1 MRAFIIRPFGT
12 KNEINFDQVEE
23 ELIDP
28 ALNRLDITGRTT
40 MEIRR
45 QGNIRLD
52 MFQRLLTADVV
63 IADISIQ
70 NANVYYELG
79 VRHALRG
86 KHTFMIR
93 ARGADLK
100 TDEVPFDLKTD
111 RYLTYDGLNP
121 ATSIDDLA
129 AGLKQTL
136 NAKQQD
142 SPVFQMLPD
151 LAEQDRAQFLPIPLD
166 YREEVERATEK
177 KELGDLELLAAEARG
192 FEWEYEGLR
201 LVGRAQFKLR
211 ASEGARATWEGIR
224 KNDDLDVEAN
234 KLLGTIYQRLGDL
247 TSSDQ
252 ALKRVLSIKGLE
264 PKDRAEVRALV
275 ASNAKTRWTT
285 EWSQVASVPERQKLA
300 LRSAFLKDSL
310 EAYEAAFNEDLN
322 HFYSG
327 LNTLHMLTFQVKLA
341 ELLPDVWSEPF
352 DEDADATRELDARK
366 KQIQMLSAS
375 VDLSLKAAIERNKRE
390 EETDIWV
397 EISEADL
404 CFLTSNKPGKVS
416 NQYREALAGAKDFE
430 IDSVRRQVNL
440 YQELGLLPDN
450 VQAVLNILD
459 GTAAPAPPPVESAP
473 QRVILF
479 TGHMIDDPSAKP
491 RFPPSKV
498 DVATEKIAEA
508 VAAEQKI
515 AGGIKYG
522 VAGCASGGDIIFHKV
537 CKEMGIPTRIF
548 LAIPR
553 ELYIRTSVAP
563 AGPEW
568 VEDFNKLLRACPYRV
583 LCESQELPAWL
594 QEKENY
600 NIWQRNNLW
609 NLHNALAAVGGENV
623 TLVALWN
630 GLSGKGPGG
639 TADMV
644 QKAQERGAKTIILD
658 TKKIFGLKE
667 QGEENND
674 RG

>member
-12 KNEINFDQVEE
+12 KNDIDFNDVEE
-23 ELIDP
+23 KLIDP

-93 ARGADLK
+93 ASGADLK

-111 RYLTYDGLNP
+111 RYLTYDGKNP
-121 ATSIDDLA
+121 AASVDDLFQ
-129 AGLKQTL
+129 GLKQTL

-151 LAEQDRAQFLPIPLD
+151 LAEQDRARFLPIPLD

-177 KELGDLELLAAEARG
+177 KELGDLELLAAEAQG
-192 FEWEYEGLR
+192 FEWELEGLR
-201 LVGRAQFKLR
+201 LVGRAQFKLK
-211 ASEGARATWEGIR
+211 AFEGARATWERIR
-224 KNDDLDVEAN
+224 RNNDLDVEAN
-234 KLLGTIYQRLGDL
+234 TLLGTIYQRLGDL

-252 ALKRVLSIKGLE
+252 ALKRVLSIKGLD
-264 PKDRAEVRALV
+264 PKDRAEVRSLV
-275 ASNAKTRWTT
+275 ARNAKVKWTA
-285 EWSQVASVPERQKLA
+285 EWSQVSSLTERQQRA

-327 LNTLHMLTFQVKLA
+327 LNTLAMLTIQTKLA
-341 ELLPDVWSEPF
+341 ELLPEVWAEPF
-352 DEDADATRELDARK
+352 DDDADAPRELDARK
-366 KQIQMLSAS
+366 KQIQKLSAS
-375 VDLSLKAAIERNKRE
+375 VELSLKSTVERHKRE
-390 EETDIWV
+390 EVTDIWV
-397 EISEADL
+397 DISEADL
-404 CFLTSNKPGKVS
+404 CFLTSNKPGKVA
-416 NQYREALAGAKDFE
+416 NLYRDALAGAKDFE
-430 IDSVRRQVNL
+430 VDTVRRQVNL
-440 YQELGLLPDN
+440 YQELGLQQDN
-450 VQAVLNILD
+450 VQAVLNVLD
-459 GTAAPAPPPVESAP
+459 GTAATTQPATST
-473 QRVILF
+473 QRRVLLF
-479 TGHMIDDPSAKP
+479 TGHMIDAPDRAEP
-491 RFPPSKV
+491 RFPPNKV
-498 DVATEKIAEA
+498 DVAR
-508 VAAEQKI
+508 QKI
-515 AGGIKYG
+515 TEAITSEQQISGGIAYG
-522 VAGCASGGDIIFHKV
+522 VAGCASGGDIIFHKA
-537 CKEMGIPTRIF
+537 CEAMGIPTRIF
-548 LAIPR
+548 LAMPR
-553 ELYIRTSVAP
+553 ELYIRASVAP
-563 AGPEW
+563 AGPDW
-568 VEDFNKLLRACPYRV
+568 VEEFNRLVRLRPTRV
-583 LCESQELPAWL
+583 LGESELPTWL
-594 QEKENY
+594 QEKPDY

-623 TLVALWN
+623 TLIALWN
-630 GLSGKGPGG
+630 GASGDGAGG

-658 TKKIFGLKE
+658 TKKIFA
-667 QGEENND
+667 D
-674 RG
+674 

>member
-12 KNEINFDQVEE
+12 KNDINFNEVEE
-23 ELIDP
+23 KLIDP

-93 ARGADLK
+93 ASGADLK

-111 RYLTYDGLNP
+111 RYLTYDGKNP
-121 ATSIDDLA
+121 AASIDDLSE
-129 AGLKQTL
+129 GLKQTI

-151 LAEQDRAQFLPIPLD
+151 LAEQDRTRFVPIPLD

-177 KELGDLELLAAEARG
+177 KELGDLELLAAEAHG
-192 FEWEYEGLR
+192 FEWELEGLR
-201 LVGRAQFKLR
+201 LVGRAQSKLK
-211 ASEGARATWEGIR
+211 AFEGARATWEGIR
-224 KNDDLDVEAN
+224 KNNDLDVEAN

-252 ALKRVLSIKGLE
+252 ALKRVLSIKGLDPE
-264 PKDRAEVRALV
+264 DRAEVRALV
-275 ASNAKTRWTT
+275 GSNAKTRWTA
-285 EWSQVASVPERQKLA
+285 EWSQVASVPERQKRA

-341 ELLPDVWSEPF
+341 ELLPEVWAEPF
-352 DEDADATRELDARK
+352 DDDADAPRELDARK
-366 KQIQMLSAS
+366 KQIQKLSAS
-375 VDLSLKAAIERNKRE
+375 VDLSLKSTSVRNKRE
-390 EETDIWV
+390 EVTDIWV
-397 EISEADL
+397 DISEADL
-404 CFLTSNKPGKVS
+404 CFLTSNKPGRIS
-416 NQYREALAGAKDFE
+416 NLYRDALAEGQDFE
-430 IDSVRRQVNL
+430 IDAVRRQVNL
-440 YQELGLLPDN
+440 YQQLGLLPEN
-450 VQAVLNILD
+450 VQAVLDLLD
-459 GTAAPAPPPVESAP
+459 GTAATAPPPAASAP
-473 QRVILF
+473 RRVLLF
-479 TGHMIDDPSAKP
+479 TGHMIDAPDRAEP

-498 DVATEKIAEA
+498 DVAR
-508 VAAEQKI
+508 QKI
-515 AGGIKYG
+515 TEAITSEQQISGGIAYG
-522 VAGCASGGDIIFHKV
+522 VAGCASGGDIIFHNA
-537 CKEMGIPTRIF
+537 CEAMGIPTRIF
-548 LAIPR
+548 LAMPR
-553 ELYIRTSVAP
+553 ELYIRASVAP

-568 VEDFNKLLRACPYRV
+568 VEEFNRLVRLRPVRV
-583 LCESQELPAWL
+583 LGDSQELPTWL
-594 QEKENY
+594 QEKPNY

-623 TLVALWN
+623 TLIALWN
-630 GLSGKGPGG
+630 GASGDAAGG

-644 QKAQERGAKTIILD
+644 QKAQERGAKTIILN
-658 TKKIFGLKE
+658 TKKIFA
-667 QGEENND
+667 D
-674 RG
+674 

>member
-12 KNEINFDQVEE
+12 KNDINFNEVEE
-23 ELIDP
+23 KLIDP

-93 ARGADLK
+93 ASGADLK

-111 RYLTYDGLNP
+111 RYLTYDGKNP
-121 ATSIDDLA
+121 AASIDDLSE
-129 AGLKQTL
+129 GLKQTI

-151 LAEQDRAQFLPIPLD
+151 LAEQDRTRFVPIPLD

-177 KELGDLELLAAEARG
+177 KELGDLELLAAEAHG
-192 FEWEYEGLR
+192 FEWELEGLR
-201 LVGRAQFKLR
+201 LVGRAQSKLK
-211 ASEGARATWEGIR
+211 AFEGARATWERIR
-224 KNDDLDVEAN
+224 KNNDLDVEAN

-252 ALKRVLSIKGLE
+252 ALKRVLSIKGLD
-264 PKDRAEVRALV
+264 PADRAEVRALV
-275 ASNAKTRWTT
+275 GSNAKTRWTA
-285 EWSQVASVPERQKLA
+285 EWSQVASVPERQKRA

-341 ELLPDVWSEPF
+341 ELLPEVWAEPF
-352 DEDADATRELDARK
+352 DDDADAPRELDARK
-366 KQIQMLSAS
+366 KQIQKLSAS
-375 VDLSLKAAIERNKRE
+375 VDLSLKSTSVRNKRE
-390 EETDIWV
+390 EVTDIWV
-397 EISEADL
+397 DISEADL
-404 CFLTSNKPGKVS
+404 CFLTSNKPGRIS
-416 NQYREALAGAKDFE
+416 NLYRDALAEGQDFE

-440 YQELGLLPDN
+440 YQQLDLLPEN
-450 VQAVLNILD
+450 VQAVLDLLD
-459 GTAAPAPPPVESAP
+459 GTAATAPPPAASAP
-473 QRVILF
+473 RRVLLF
-479 TGHMIDDPSAKP
+479 TGHMIDAPDRAEP

-498 DVATEKIAEA
+498 DVAR
-508 VAAEQKI
+508 QKI
-515 AGGIKYG
+515 TEAITSEQQISGGIAYG
-522 VAGCASGGDIIFHKV
+522 VAGCASGGDIIFHKA
-537 CKEMGIPTRIF
+537 CEAMGIPTRIF
-548 LAIPR
+548 LAMPR
-553 ELYIRTSVAP
+553 ELYIRASVAP

-568 VEDFNKLLRACPYRV
+568 VEEFNRLVRLRPVRV
-583 LCESQELPAWL
+583 LGDSQELPTWL
-594 QEKENY
+594 QDKPNY

-623 TLVALWN
+623 TLIALWN
-630 GLSGKGPGG
+630 GASGDAAGG

-644 QKAQERGAKTIILD
+644 QKAQERGAKTIILN
-658 TKKIFGLKE
+658 TKKIFA
-667 QGEENND
+667 D
-674 RG
+674 

>member
-12 KNEINFDQVEE
+12 KNDINFNEVEE
-23 ELIDP
+23 KLIDP

-93 ARGADLK
+93 ASGADLK

-111 RYLTYDGLNP
+111 RYLTYDGKNP
-121 ATSIDDLA
+121 AASIDDLSE
-129 AGLKQTL
+129 GLKQTI

-151 LAEQDRAQFLPIPLD
+151 LAEQDRTRFVPIPLD

-177 KELGDLELLAAEARG
+177 KELGDLELLAAEAHG
-192 FEWEYEGLR
+192 FEWELEGLR
-201 LVGRAQFKLR
+201 LVGRAQSKLK
-211 ASEGARATWEGIR
+211 AFEGARATWERIR
-224 KNDDLDVEAN
+224 KNNDLDVEAN

-252 ALKRVLSIKGLE
+252 ALKRVLSIKGLD
-264 PKDRAEVRALV
+264 PADRAEVRALV
-275 ASNAKTRWTT
+275 GSNAKTRWTA
-285 EWSQVASVPERQKLA
+285 EWSQVASVPERQKRA

-341 ELLPDVWSEPF
+341 ELLPEVWAEPF
-352 DEDADATRELDARK
+352 DDDADAPRELDARK
-366 KQIQMLSAS
+366 KQIQKLSAS
-375 VDLSLKAAIERNKRE
+375 VDLSLKSTSVRNKRE
-390 EETDIWV
+390 EVTDIWV
-397 EISEADL
+397 DISEADL
-404 CFLTSNKPGKVS
+404 CFLTSNKPGRIS
-416 NQYREALAGAKDFE
+416 NLYRDALAEGQDFE

-440 YQELGLLPDN
+440 YQQLGLLPEN
-450 VQAVLNILD
+450 VQAVLDLLD
-459 GTAAPAPPPVESAP
+459 GTAATAPAPAASAP
-473 QRVILF
+473 RRVLLF
-479 TGHMIDDPSAKP
+479 TGHMIDAPDRAEP

-498 DVATEKIAEA
+498 DVAR
-508 VAAEQKI
+508 QKI
-515 AGGIKYG
+515 TEAITSEQQISGGIAYG
-522 VAGCASGGDIIFHKV
+522 VAGCASGGDIIFHKA
-537 CKEMGIPTRIF
+537 CEAMGIPTRIF
-548 LAIPR
+548 LAMPR
-553 ELYIRTSVAP
+553 ELYIRASVAP

-568 VEDFNKLLRACPYRV
+568 VEEFNRLVRLRPVRV
-583 LCESQELPAWL
+583 LGDSQELPTWL
-594 QEKENY
+594 QDKPNY

-623 TLVALWN
+623 TLIALWN
-630 GLSGKGPGG
+630 GASGDAAGG

-644 QKAQERGAKTIILD
+644 QKAQERGAKTIILN
-658 TKKIFGLKE
+658 TKKIFA
-667 QGEENND
+667 D
-674 RG
+674 

>member
-12 KNEINFDQVEE
+12 KNDINFNDVEE
-23 ELIDP
+23 KLIDP

-93 ARGADLK
+93 ASGADLK

-111 RYLTYDGLNP
+111 RYLTYDGKNP
-121 ATSIDDLA
+121 AASIDDLFQ
-129 AGLKQTL
+129 GLKQTL

-151 LAEQDRAQFLPIPLD
+151 LAEQDRARFLPIPLD

-177 KELGDLELLAAEARG
+177 KELGDLELLAAEAQG
-192 FEWEYEGLR
+192 FEWELEGLR
-201 LVGRAQFKLR
+201 LVGRAQFKLK
-211 ASEGARATWEGIR
+211 AFEGARGTWEGIR
-224 KNDDLDVEAN
+224 KNNDLDVEAN
-234 KLLGTIYQRLGDL
+234 TLLGTIYQRLGDL

-252 ALKRVLSIKGLE
+252 ALKRVLSIKGLD
-264 PKDRAEVRALV
+264 PKDRAEVRSLV
-275 ASNAKTRWTT
+275 ARNAKVKWTA
-285 EWSQVASVPERQKLA
+285 EWSQVPSLTERQQRA

-327 LNTLHMLTFQVKLA
+327 LNTLAMLTIQTKLA
-341 ELLPDVWSEPF
+341 ELLPEVWAEPF
-352 DEDADATRELDARK
+352 DDDADAPRELDACK
-366 KQIQMLSAS
+366 KQIQKLSAS
-375 VDLSLKAAIERNKRE
+375 VELSLKSTVERHKRE
-390 EETDIWV
+390 ELTDIWV
-397 EISEADL
+397 DISEADL
-404 CFLTSNKPGKVS
+404 CFLTSTKPGKVA
-416 NQYREALAGAKDFE
+416 NLYRDALAGAKDFE
-430 IDSVRRQVNL
+430 VDTVRRQVSL
-440 YQELGLLPDN
+440 YQELGLQQDN
-450 VQAVLNILD
+450 VQAVLNVLD
-459 GTAAPAPPPVESAP
+459 GTTATPPPPPST
-473 QRVILF
+473 QRRVILF
-479 TGHMIDDPSAKP
+479 TGHMIDAPNRAEP
-491 RFPPSKV
+491 RFPASKV
-498 DVATEKIAEA
+498 DVAREKITEA
-508 VAAEQKI
+508 ITSEQQI
-515 AGGIKYG
+515 SGGIAYG
-522 VAGCASGGDIIFHKV
+522 VAGCASGGDIIFHKA
-537 CKEMGIPTRIF
+537 CEAMGISTRIF
-548 LAIPR
+548 LAMPR
-553 ELYIRTSVAP
+553 DLYIRASVAP
-563 AGPEW
+563 AGPDW
-568 VEDFNKLLRACPYRV
+568 VEEFNRLVRLRPTRV
-583 LCESQELPAWL
+583 LGESEELPTWL
-594 QEKENY
+594 QEKPAY

-623 TLVALWN
+623 TLIALWN
-630 GLSGKGPGG
+630 GASGDGEGG

-658 TKKIFGLKE
+658 TKKIFA
-667 QGEENND
+667 D
-674 RG
+674 

>member
-12 KNEINFDQVEE
+12 KNDINFNEVEE
-23 ELIDP
+23 KLIDP

-93 ARGADLK
+93 ASGADLK

-111 RYLTYDGLNP
+111 RYLTYDGKNP
-121 ATSIDDLA
+121 AASIDDLSE
-129 AGLKQTL
+129 GLKQTI

-151 LAEQDRAQFLPIPLD
+151 LAEQDRTRFVPIPLD

-177 KELGDLELLAAEARG
+177 KELGDLELLAAEAHG
-192 FEWEYEGLR
+192 FEWELEGLR
-201 LVGRAQFKLR
+201 LVGRAQSKLK
-211 ASEGARATWEGIR
+211 AFEGARATWERIR
-224 KNDDLDVEAN
+224 KNNDLDVEAN

-252 ALKRVLSIKGLE
+252 ALKRVLSIKGLD
-264 PKDRAEVRALV
+264 PADRAEVRALV
-275 ASNAKTRWTT
+275 GSNAKTRWTA
-285 EWSQVASVPERQKLA
+285 EWSQVASVPERQKRA

-341 ELLPDVWSEPF
+341 ELLPEVWAEPF
-352 DEDADATRELDARK
+352 DDDADAPRELDARK
-366 KQIQMLSAS
+366 KQIQKLSAS
-375 VDLSLKAAIERNKRE
+375 VDLSLKSTSVRNKRE
-390 EETDIWV
+390 EVTDIWV
-397 EISEADL
+397 DISEADL
-404 CFLTSNKPGKVS
+404 CFLTSNKPGRIS
-416 NQYREALAGAKDFE
+416 NLYRDALAEGQDFE

-440 YQELGLLPDN
+440 YQQLALLPEN
-450 VQAVLNILD
+450 VQAVLDLLD
-459 GTAAPAPPPVESAP
+459 GTAATAPAPAASAP
-473 QRVILF
+473 RRVLLF
-479 TGHMIDDPSAKP
+479 TGHMIDAPDRAEP

-498 DVATEKIAEA
+498 DVAR
-508 VAAEQKI
+508 QKI
-515 AGGIKYG
+515 TEAITSEQQISGGIAYG
-522 VAGCASGGDIIFHKV
+522 VAGCASGGDIIFHKA
-537 CKEMGIPTRIF
+537 CEAMGIPTRIF
-548 LAIPR
+548 LAMPR
-553 ELYIRTSVAP
+553 ELYIRASVAP

-568 VEDFNKLLRACPYRV
+568 VEEFNRLVRLRPVRV
-583 LCESQELPAWL
+583 LGDSQELPTWL
-594 QEKENY
+594 QDKPNY

-623 TLVALWN
+623 TLIALWN
-630 GLSGKGPGG
+630 GASGDAAGG

-644 QKAQERGAKTIILD
+644 QKAQERGAKTIILN
-658 TKKIFGLKE
+658 TKKIFA
-667 QGEENND
+667 D
-674 RG
+674 